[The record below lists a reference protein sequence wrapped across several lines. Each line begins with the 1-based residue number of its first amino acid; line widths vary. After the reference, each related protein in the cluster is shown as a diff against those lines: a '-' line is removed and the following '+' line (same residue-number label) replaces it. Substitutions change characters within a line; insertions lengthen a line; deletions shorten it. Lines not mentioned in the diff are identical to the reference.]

1 MTVGHKEENCCR
13 ACAGASRLL
22 LHLLIKGCGH
32 LTLIHVEFKS
42 MRLLWFIALNL
53 ACVNSGWQRLD
64 GVYSCSCVP
73 HFKQGIV
80 ASEFPPGKRAKAG
93 RASPR
98 TGVFPRRGG
107 A

>member
-1 MTVGHKEENCCR
+1 MYR
-13 ACAGASRLL
+13 SISFASPSSD
-22 LHLLIKGCGH
+22 KG
-32 LTLIHVEFKS
+32 LWAPYPIHVEFKS
-42 MRLLWFIALNL
+42 MRLLWFIALKL
-53 ACVNSGWQRLD
+53 ACINSGWQRLD